1 MPFARLG
8 AGIVGAFQVHQFLR
22 WEALVLDL
30 IECGRGK
37 LDDPEVMRWALCR
50 YEQAQ
55 LRGQQYCRP
64 MEEAWFHDLTLR
76 RWIDRDDRKV
86 LEAAFRILPSRLFA
100 NLKPAIV
107 ERWSR
112 WSGHLGACATPV
124 LIECPF
130 DDIGPLL
137 ARHMAGSLPDLEKTA
152 AVITSLTRL
161 SKSDALALLDEA
173 TARVSRLQDKYA
185 TKTIL
190 LQQLLRP
197 TAILNP
203 AGLVTL
209 AEACARA
216 HGHDPADGDR
226 LLRAVGLALLGND
239 ALMEKARELIDGSN
253 GHPFRSLQRLFAMDA
268 PLEECDHISAER
280 DPWPAAKGLLEKHR
294 GASAAT
300 ETALSIVMM
309 MDSLGAAD
317 PADMA
322 WFAVAATMHPFERD
336 EIGADSL
343 SAEEALDALALDLSA
358 NRLVPKLTQRLST
371 FPAADVARG
380 VNERM
385 PTVMD
390 EWGSVH
396 LANLAGELRL
406 ADTIPTLIN
415 CLAEGVGDFLCEAA
429 ETALVRNGEPAAE
442 ALSVRWDNL
451 DASQR
456 IYGRSVL
463 EQTGGELALT
473 FAIARFQGLF
483 REDHEGW
490 CSLAAAVPDRQLIDL
505 IEPHVRR
512 QQPMID
518 WCLYL
523 MCVLMEYK
531 HTDLQQIGE
540 RVRTHGRRVLERQ
553 AAFATGDFRDPD
565 GRIALTLRCEKCGDI
580 NHYDIKSVVTSN
592 STSEPGYFV
601 ADDLPCVSCGEWV
614 DFEFTM
620 KAHMQLMGALLR
632 RLASARA
639 GQAFNEGPLRM
650 IDVNFRW
657 ETRPAPEVLAEI
669 KAAVARY
676 PQDVVNRLRLARFQ
690 HVFGRLGRAREC
702 YARALLIEPDS
713 LEAGLGLAQIM
724 ADTGEPRGAFD
735 KLCELL
741 GRKGRWRFFR
751 TDELS
756 PQRLLENFLSLFN
769 KLHSQLGVHDRAL
782 LHAAAAQDTAK
793 VGRNHPC
800 PCGSG
805 KKYKK
810 CCRDTGTLILSQNG
824 RTEPAPAFAVGPQT
838 RRL

>member
-1 MPFARLG
+1 M
-8 AGIVGAFQVHQFLR
+8 
-22 WEALVLDL
+22 LDL

-37 LDDPEVMRWALCR
+37 LDDPEVMRWALRR

-55 LRGQQYCRP
+55 LRGQQYYRP

-76 RWIDRDDRKV
+76 RWIDSDDRKV

-112 WSGHLGACATPV
+112 WSGFLGARATSVLVECA
-124 LIECPF
+124 F
-130 DDIGPLL
+130 DELRPLL
-137 ARHMAGSLPDLEKTA
+137 AQHMERGLLDLEKTA
-152 AVITSLTRL
+152 AVISSLIRL
-161 SKSDALALLDEA
+161 PRLDAQELLDKA
-173 TARVSRLQDKYA
+173 TTRISRLQDKYA

-209 AEACARA
+209 AEACARTL
-216 HGHDPADGDR
+216 GDDTADGDQ
-226 LLRAVGLALLGND
+226 LLRAVCLALLDND
-239 ALMEKARELIDGSN
+239 ALMEKARELIGGSN
-253 GHPFRSLQRLFAMDA
+253 GQPFRSLQRLFAVDA

-322 WFAVAATMHPFERD
+322 WFAVAAAMRPFERD

-343 SAEEALDALALDLSA
+343 SKEEALDALTLDLSA
-358 NRLVPKLTQRLST
+358 NRHVPHLTQRLSA

-385 PTVMD
+385 WTVRD

-406 ADTIPTLIN
+406 ADTVPTLID
-415 CLAEGVGDFLCEAA
+415 CLGEGEGDFLCEAA
-429 ETALVRNGEPAAE
+429 ERGLVRIGEPAAQ
-442 ALSVRWDNL
+442 ALSAQWDSL

-463 EQTGGELALT
+463 EQTGGEPALK
-473 FAIARFQGLF
+473 FAVVRFQGLF
-483 REDHEGW
+483 REDHGAW
-490 CSLAAAVPDRQLIDL
+490 CNLAAAVPDRQLIDL

-512 QQPMID
+512 RQPMID
-518 WCLYL
+518 GCFYL
-523 MCVLMEYK
+523 LCVLTE
-531 HTDLQQIGE
+531 HERADLQQIGE
-540 RVRTHGRRVLERQ
+540 RVRTYRQRVLERQ
-553 AAFATGDFRDPD
+553 AAFATGDFREPD
-565 GRIALTLRCEKCGDI
+565 GRIALTLRCENCGDL
-580 NHYDIKSVVTSN
+580 NRYDIKSVVASN
-592 STSEPGYFV
+592 STSGPAYFV

-614 DFEFTM
+614 DFEFTEE
-620 KAHMQLMGALLR
+620 AHLQLMGALVR
-632 RLASARA
+632 RLVSVRA
-639 GQAFNEGPLRM
+639 GRAPDEGPLRI
-650 IDVNFRW
+650 IDVNYRW
-657 ETRPAPEVLAEI
+657 ETRPAPEVMAEI
-669 KAAVARY
+669 KAAVAGH
-676 PQDVVNRLRLARFQ
+676 PQDVANHLRLARFQ

-702 YARALLIEPDS
+702 YSRALLIEPDS
-713 LEAGLGLAQIM
+713 LEAGLGLSQIM
-724 ADTGEPRGAFD
+724 ADTGEPHRAFD

-741 GRKGRWRFFR
+741 DRKGRWRFFR

-756 PQRLLENFLSLFN
+756 PQRLFEDFVWLFN
-769 KLHSQLGVHDRAL
+769 KLHSRLGVHDRAL
-782 LHAAAAQDTAK
+782 LHPSAAQDTAK
-793 VGRNHPC
+793 VGRNQPC

-810 CCRDTGTLILSQNG
+810 CCRDTGTSILSQNG
-824 RTEPAPAFAVGPQT
+824 GQNPPRPWPSALSRDAFSEH
-838 RRL
+838 